1 MLRRIESDD
10 ANPAAGAAL
19 AALERGAPI
28 VAAVPDAELES
39 PQLPHD
45 HPRWVKDALTVSSRA
60 RELLARMR
68 PIAVTIL
75 TFWDHRV
82 RAILVGDTRIS
93 VDPSGCYR
101 IDR

>member
-1 MLRRIESDD
+1 MLRRIDNEDG
-10 ANPAAGAAL
+10 NLTAGAAL
-19 AALERGAPI
+19 ASLERGAAI
-28 VAAVPDAELES
+28 VAAVADAEMES

-45 HPRWVKDALTVSSRA
+45 HPRWVKDALTLSSRA

-68 PIAVTIL
+68 PVAVTIL

-82 RAILVGDTRIS
+82 RAILVGETRIF